1 VGILVADTIQVTLR
15 EPRPRYLV
23 GSGKA
28 REIADHAAEMEA
40 EIIIVDDD
48 LSPSQQRNWEKLS
61 GAYVMDRHE
70 LILDIFAERA
80 TTRVASL
87 QVELARLEYA
97 LPRLTR
103 AWTHLSRQRGGTRG
117 TRGEGETQ
125 LEVDRRRVLH
135 RIDRVKRE
143 LRDVE
148 RQRGV
153 MRHRRRQVPVPTA
166 SLVGYTNAGKSSLL
180 NMLTGAGVLVAN
192 KLFATLDATTR
203 QVALPGGQEVLVT
216 DTVGFIRKLPHD
228 LVDAF
233 KSTLEETVLAD
244 FLIHVIDASSPEA
257 EEHYTTTKAVLEEIG
272 AGNKPTVTVLNKI
285 DKCTDPL
292 RLDILSRVHP
302 DAVPVSCR
310 TGEGI
315 PRLIAAIGE
324 QLARAQETVHLAIP
338 TSRYDLV
345 ALVHRTGT
353 VLAESHDNGN
363 VELEA
368 RVSDKT
374 KRQLQAFLR

>member
-1 VGILVADTIQVTLR
+1 
-15 EPRPRYLV
+15 
-23 GSGKA
+23 
-28 REIADHAAEMEA
+28 
-40 EIIIVDDD
+40 
-48 LSPSQQRNWEKLS
+48 
-61 GAYVMDRHE
+61 
-70 LILDIFAERA
+70 
-80 TTRVASL
+80 
-87 QVELARLEYA
+87 
-97 LPRLTR
+97 
-103 AWTHLSRQRGGTRG
+103 
-117 TRGEGETQ
+117 
-125 LEVDRRRVLH
+125 
-135 RIDRVKRE
+135 
-143 LRDVE
+143 
-148 RQRGV
+148 
-153 MRHRRRQVPVPTA
+153 
-166 SLVGYTNAGKSSLL
+166 
-180 NMLTGAGVLVAN
+180 
-192 KLFATLDATTR
+192 
-203 QVALPGGQEVLVT
+203 
-216 DTVGFIRKLPHD
+216 
-228 LVDAF
+228 
-233 KSTLEETVLAD
+233 
-244 FLIHVIDASSPEA
+244 
-257 EEHYTTTKAVLEEIG
+257 
-272 AGNKPTVTVLNKI
+272 VLNKI